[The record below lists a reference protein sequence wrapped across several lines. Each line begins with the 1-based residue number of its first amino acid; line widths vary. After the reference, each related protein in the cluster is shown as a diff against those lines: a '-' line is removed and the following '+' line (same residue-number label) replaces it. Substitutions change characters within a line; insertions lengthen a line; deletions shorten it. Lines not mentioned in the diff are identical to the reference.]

1 MLNEYQQLVDEI
13 RDLTGAPAPA
23 LMEEDAPVLGDAALH
38 APRDQMYLIAII
50 GGKDVGKSALVN
62 ALVGQEITPRTS
74 FGPGTETAVAYAH
87 EDQKQNVATLLQR
100 EAPGQFRIV
109 THRID
114 PLRRQVLLDLPDID
128 SHYRAHVELTR
139 RILRHVL
146 FPIWMQSVEKYAD
159 KQPQELLATVA
170 LGNAPQNFIF
180 SLNKVDQLTGPA
192 ADSAAADSAARELSE
207 DYSKRVSSLLKIK
220 PPQIWLLSAI
230 HPDRHDLPALRKLL
244 SEERSEKSVDT
255 SRQNALQRQ
264 GLSIADWV
272 SRQDLDHR
280 LESMKRLSAAAEEE
294 VAARLGT
301 PLLESVVPRLLED
314 PAYRMALAD
323 ELMEK
328 RVARWPIV
336 NLLHILLSP
345 LVSLARRRLP
355 LPHQFALESPESMVS
370 AHLQSLPTTRGD
382 IIDPATPGRSAAAI
396 LQSTF
401 AFLHQSYPAIARL
414 YSNWKLW
421 ETMPA
426 QSAESDLRRRL
437 SSTVER
443 QRSRLREQL
452 GVSGFISAFFRTLLT
467 IGALLWFPIIQPLL
481 ESLLSGHPMRDLTLL
496 AVRLLGVT
504 YLLKTVAFLAI
515 YYTLL
520 WLILRWDTQR
530 RIDKFLYRWKE
541 SPHTDPTLSLPG
553 QAIEWLNELLTPLRT
568 ATDRLENV
576 VQRADH
582 LKKSLAAA

>member
-1 MLNEYQQLVDEI
+1 MLAEYQQLVDEI
-13 RDLTGAPAPA
+13 RDLTGASAPT
-23 LMEEDAPVLGDAALH
+23 LMEEDAPVLGDDALNAAG
-38 APRDQMYLIAII
+38 DQMYLIAII

-62 ALVGQEITPRTS
+62 ALVGQEITARTS

-87 EDQKQNVATLLQR
+87 EDQKQSLANLLQR

-114 PLRRQVLLDLPDID
+114 HLRRQVLLDLPDID
-128 SHYRAHVELTR
+128 SHYRSHVELTR

-159 KQPQELLATVA
+159 KQPQQLLATVA

-180 SLNKVDQLTGPA
+180 SLNKVDQLTGRDGQTA
-192 ADSAAADSAARELSE
+192 SRELAE

-220 PPQIWLLSAI
+220 PPQIWMLSAI
-230 HPDRHDLPALRKLL
+230 QPDRYDLPELRKLL
-244 SEERSEKSVDT
+244 SQERSEKAVNT
-255 SRQNALQRQ
+255 SRRDALNRQ
-264 GLSIADWV
+264 GLSLADWV
-272 SRQDLDHR
+272 SRQDLEHR
-280 LESMKRLSAAAEEE
+280 LQSMQRLSAAAEEE
-294 VAARLGT
+294 VAARLGA
-301 PLLESVVPRLLED
+301 PLLESLVPRLQQD

-328 RVARWPIV
+328 RVAKWPIV

-345 LVSLARRRLP
+345 LVSIARRRLP
-355 LPHQFALESPESMVS
+355 LHQQFALESPESMVG
-370 AHLQSLPTTRGD
+370 AYLQSLPSTRGE
-382 IIDPATPGRSAAAI
+382 IAEGGTPLAGRSAAAV

-401 AFLHQSYPAIARL
+401 AFLHQSFPNISRL
-414 YSNWKLW
+414 YSQWKLW
-421 ETMPA
+421 ESMPA
-426 QSAESDLRRRL
+426 QTAESDLRRRI
-437 SSTVER
+437 STTVER

-467 IGALLWFPIIQPLL
+467 IGALLWFPIVQPLL
-481 ESLLSGHPMRDLTLL
+481 EAFLAGHPMRDLTLL

-530 RIDKFLYRWKE
+530 RIDKFLWRWQE
-541 SPHTDPTLSLPG
+541 SRNIDPTLSLTG
-553 QAIEWLNELLTPLRT
+553 QAVEWLNGLLTPIRS
-568 ATDRLENV
+568 ATERLENV
-576 VQRADH
+576 VQRADE
-582 LKKSLAAA
+582 LKKTLEAA